1 MYIRFASVVVILG
14 LLLPGCA
21 TDPAR
26 DAVAPSPDASVETA
40 PSVPPLHPSV
50 DDYPET
56 VVTLSGPGDAH
67 ERVAVKVADTSERR
81 RHGLMEV
88 EELPPGTGMLFVFGE
103 DRAGAF
109 WMKDTLVPLDIA
121 FIGSDGDVLVILGME
136 PCEEEPC
143 TLYDPEVSYRYALEV
158 PRGWFAEVGVDEDW
172 TLERPLPAP
181 SGDSRPQ

>member
-1 MYIRFASVVVILG
+1 MHIRLASVVVILG
-14 LLLPGCA
+14 LLLAGCA
-21 TDPAR
+21 SEPAR
-26 DAVAPSPDASVETA
+26 DATVPSPDASVEAA

-56 VVTLSGPGDAH
+56 VVTLSGPDDGR

-81 RHGLMEV
+81 QHGLMEV
-88 EELPPGTGMLFVFGE
+88 EELPAGTGMVFVFGE
-103 DRAGAF
+103 DHEGAF

-121 FIGSDGDVLVILGME
+121 FIASDGDVREILQME
-136 PCEEEPC
+136 PCREDPC
-143 TLYDPEVSYRYALEV
+143 PRYGPGVSYRYALEV

-181 SGDSRPQ
+181 SG